1 LIFRRRTSEAEAAEA
16 ATLRALLRQKA
27 DDCFKAGQF
36 LAPKSRVLEEMAEK
50 ETDLKSAERLYG
62 NAFEAETEA
71 RAAFAVAHA
80 LNSIVAIAT
89 TKAKIISE
97 IDRFISE
104 FTNDAARNYTKAKT
118 AWREKARLDAG
129 KEAVQSERT
138 AKVLN
143 DFLLE
148 LGKQGQGGNNR

>member
-16 ATLRALLRQKA
+16 AALRALLRQKA
-27 DDCFKAGQF
+27 NDCFKAGQF

-62 NAFEAETEA
+62 NAIEAEIEA
-71 RAAFAVAHA
+71 RAAFGVAHV
-80 LNSIVAIAT
+80 LNSIVETAT

-104 FTNDAARNYTKAKT
+104 FNNDAVRKYTKAKT
-118 AWREKARLDAG
+118 AWREKTRLDAS
-129 KEAVQSERT
+129 KEAVQSERI

-148 LGKQGQGGNNR
+148 LGGAVPRK

>member
-1 LIFRRRTSEAEAAEA
+1 MLFRGKTSEAEAAEA
-16 ATLRALLRQKA
+16 ATLRAVLRQKA

-50 ETDLKSAERLYG
+50 ETDLKSAESLYG
-62 NAFEAETEA
+62 NAFEAEIEA

-80 LNSIVAIAT
+80 LNSIVVTAT

-104 FTNDAARNYTKAKT
+104 FSNDAARKYTKAKT
-118 AWREKARLDAG
+118 AWREKTRLDAA
-129 KEAVQSERT
+129 KDAIQAERT
-138 AKVLN
+138 GKVLN

-148 LGKQGQGGNNR
+148 LGKQGQGGNR

>member
-1 LIFRRRTSEAEAAEA
+1 MRSSVSDYGFRCATSRPGAIICPQRGRGLIFRRRTSEAEAAEA

-71 RAAFAVAHA
+71 RAAFAVWCVWRHVRHKRH
-80 LNSIVAIAT
+80 IVAFVQMW
-89 TKAKIISE
+89 
-97 IDRFISE
+97 RMWR
-104 FTNDAARNYTKAKT
+104 DAHH
-118 AWREKARLDAG
+118 
-129 KEAVQSERT
+129 
-138 AKVLN
+138 
-143 DFLLE
+143 
-148 LGKQGQGGNNR
+148 